1 MHPST
6 DPKPPPAPRSPK
18 NLPQRAAA
26 LQGAER
32 RTLPPPPI
40 SPSSSPTPRETAL
53 RYARYF
59 QQPRRIESFLIG
71 GTFPRAIRTHNF
83 SLRFG
88 SLLSIS
94 PPLFPRI
101 GRTNFEGILP
111 SLVVID
117 VDSST
122 TDDGDN
128 DAFGRTLGTALNG
141 EKARD
146 PRPTTYRSFS
156 EPCFSFFFPFLSSVS
171 FEESSNNDSF
181 IIRNRNCESLVRIFR
196 TIVTIKLLIKLLIE
210 NLSFPSLS
218 LYLSFDP

>member
-71 GTFPRAIRTHNF
+71 GTFPRAIRAHTHAQFFSPFRLVALHFSTVVSSNWAHEFRRHPSFPRRDRCRFVDHRRRWQRRFRKNVGNRAKWRKGARSPPYDVSIVFRAVFFFFF
-83 SLRFG
+83 SL
-88 SLLSIS
+88 
-94 PPLFPRI
+94 
-101 GRTNFEGILP
+101 
-111 SLVVID
+111 
-117 VDSST
+117 
-122 TDDGDN
+122 
-128 DAFGRTLGTALNG
+128 
-141 EKARD
+141 
-146 PRPTTYRSFS
+146 
-156 EPCFSFFFPFLSSVS
+156 PFLRFVRRIVEQR
-171 FEESSNNDSF
+171 FLYHPES
-181 IIRNRNCESLVRIFR
+181 
-196 TIVTIKLLIKLLIE
+196 
-210 NLSFPSLS
+210 
-218 LYLSFDP
+218 

>member
-71 GTFPRAIRTHNF
+71 GTFPRAHTHAQFF
-83 SLRFG
+83 SPFRLVALHF
-88 SLLSIS
+88 STVV
-94 PPLFPRI
+94 F
-101 GRTNFEGILP
+101 TNFEGILP

-146 PRPTTYRSFS
+146 PRPRTYRSFS

-181 IIRNRNCESLVRIFR
+181 IIRNRNCEF
-196 TIVTIKLLIKLLIE
+196 
-210 NLSFPSLS
+210 LSCVFFGPS
-218 LYLSFDP
+218 

>member
-1 MHPST
+1 MG
-6 DPKPPPAPRSPK
+6 RF
-18 NLPQRAAA
+18 RAH
-26 LQGAER
+26 
-32 RTLPPPPI
+32 T
-40 SPSSSPTPRETAL
+40 
-53 RYARYF
+53 
-59 QQPRRIESFLIG
+59 
-71 GTFPRAIRTHNF
+71 RTHNF

-181 IIRNRNCESLVRIFR
+181 IIRNRNCESLVRIFW

>member
-1 MHPST
+1 MVG
-6 DPKPPPAPRSPK
+6 RF
-18 NLPQRAAA
+18 RAH
-26 LQGAER
+26 
-32 RTLPPPPI
+32 T
-40 SPSSSPTPRETAL
+40 
-53 RYARYF
+53 
-59 QQPRRIESFLIG
+59 
-71 GTFPRAIRTHNF
+71 RTHNF

-128 DAFGRTLGTALNG
+128 DAFGRTLETALNG

-156 EPCFSFFFPFLSSVS
+156 EPFFFFFPFLSSVS

-181 IIRNRNCESLVRIFR
+181 IIRNRNCESLVRIFW